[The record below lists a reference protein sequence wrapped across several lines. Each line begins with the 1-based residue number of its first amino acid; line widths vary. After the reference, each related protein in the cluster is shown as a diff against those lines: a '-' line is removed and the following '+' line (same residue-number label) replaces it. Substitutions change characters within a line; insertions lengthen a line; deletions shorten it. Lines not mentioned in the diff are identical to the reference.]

1 MSARFG
7 CSLRDPA
14 LPPPAVARVP
24 RGGKEGRKAGAAV
37 RSVKPATPA
46 RSPLPG
52 PAWHH
57 AARALRP
64 PAHAPLAAGVSA
76 AVPGSRPPHHR
87 PQGKCAPSR
96 APTCG
101 RRPQVAGLH
110 PLGTGEGGI
119 RTCAPSTP
127 TYYPVAGGLLGEVA
141 EIKIS
146 PIVPPRPTP
155 SFLQH
160 RLCLPPPPP
169 LPLLSLVS
177 SLSPSLLSGHFA
189 PRPLEVPPA
198 SEVPPGSPLKQGCS
212 VGSPRARSQSA
223 GVLGRRRRR
232 RQGRG
237 AVGGRAALPPGF

>member
-1 MSARFG
+1 MSLLGGDGREPPLFPLCHWLSPARGAAATGLSASQPGPPGSAPPLPGVYNGNSHGPGSGIQPAAAAAQQSGERRAQSTRSRSAPLSGRFMSARFG

-24 RGGKEGRKAGAAV
+24 LGGKEGRKAGAAV

-101 RRPQVAGLH
+101 RR
-110 PLGTGEGGI
+110 LGTGEGGI

-127 TYYPVAGGLLGEVA
+127 HLL
-141 EIKIS
+141 
-146 PIVPPRPTP
+146 P
-155 SFLQH
+155 
-160 RLCLPPPPP
+160 
-169 LPLLSLVS
+169 
-177 SLSPSLLSGHFA
+177 
-189 PRPLEVPPA
+189 
-198 SEVPPGSPLKQGCS
+198 
-212 VGSPRARSQSA
+212 
-223 GVLGRRRRR
+223 RRRWASWRSC
-232 RQGRG
+232 
-237 AVGGRAALPPGF
+237 